1 MQEANAVLLAHAF
14 REGSRVE
21 EYVLR
26 MTVRTEET
34 RLIRRAFT
42 PSSRWPKPCSALA
55 VHPTARLYVSDD
67 HGLCVEDVSVG
78 GGVGASECRRGNL
91 VRDAARCNW
100 GGS

>member
-78 GGVGASECRRGNL
+78 GWRKRVQEG
-91 VRDAARCNW
+91 
-100 GGS
+100 